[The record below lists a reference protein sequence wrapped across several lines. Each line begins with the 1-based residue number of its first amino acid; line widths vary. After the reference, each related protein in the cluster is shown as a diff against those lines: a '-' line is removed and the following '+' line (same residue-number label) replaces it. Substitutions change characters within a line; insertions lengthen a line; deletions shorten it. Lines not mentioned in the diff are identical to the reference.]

1 MYSAPNYLDITSD
14 RDSADK
20 QHYPVGKSYSDAR
33 RLENWI
39 HQSELQ
45 GSVEGPM
52 ENAAGFLIIPAPR
65 WWGEGRGVSDLFSSS
80 PPPFLQS
87 PVPELTQGV
96 RVGEGEVPVDSGGGG
111 AREVPGGAKG

>member
-20 QHYPVGKSYSDAR
+20 QHYPVGKSYSDTR

-80 PPPFLQS
+80 PPPF
-87 PVPELTQGV
+87 PTVPCPRADPG
-96 RVGEGEVPVDSGGGG
+96 GESGGGG
-111 AREVPGGAKG
+111 GTSGLRGWGS